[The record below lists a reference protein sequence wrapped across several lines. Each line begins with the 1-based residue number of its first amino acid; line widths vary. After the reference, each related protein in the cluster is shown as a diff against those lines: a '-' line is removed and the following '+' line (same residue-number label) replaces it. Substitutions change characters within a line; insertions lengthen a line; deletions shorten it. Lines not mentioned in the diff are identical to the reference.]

1 MTTSAN
7 TLVTK
12 LVKLIT
18 DAAGS
23 SVSSATTAKLTAAA
37 AIIGEVGDLIIPSLE
52 NSNKDL
58 SAILDA
64 ISAIEDD
71 ADKLDT
77 DIKTLVAAFKG
88 TTSSTVAQA
97 A

>member
-1 MTTSAN
+1 MTISAN

-12 LVKLIT
+12 FVKLIT
-18 DAAGS
+18 EADGS
-23 SVSSATTAKLTAAA
+23 SVSTATTAKLTAAA

-64 ISAIEDD
+64 INAIEDD
-71 ADKLDT
+71 ADKLHT

-88 TTSSTVAQA
+88 TSSTVAQPA
-97 A
+97 